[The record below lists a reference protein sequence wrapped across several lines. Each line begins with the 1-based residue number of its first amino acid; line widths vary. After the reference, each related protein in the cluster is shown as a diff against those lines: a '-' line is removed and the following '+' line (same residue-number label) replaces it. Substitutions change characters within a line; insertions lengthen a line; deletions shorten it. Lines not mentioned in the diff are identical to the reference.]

1 MTEKE
6 KNTNMESNDRKDEKT
21 ERRSSGVIPSTDT
34 ASKMDALS
42 AQQEKQAEEAL
53 SKAKQNV
60 KDADLPARL
69 PGDIQQQTR

>member
-1 MTEKE
+1 M
-6 KNTNMESNDRKDEKT
+6 
-21 ERRSSGVIPSTDT
+21 IPSTDT
-34 ASKMDALS
+34 ATKMEALS
-42 AQQEKQAEEAL
+42 AQKEKQAEEAL